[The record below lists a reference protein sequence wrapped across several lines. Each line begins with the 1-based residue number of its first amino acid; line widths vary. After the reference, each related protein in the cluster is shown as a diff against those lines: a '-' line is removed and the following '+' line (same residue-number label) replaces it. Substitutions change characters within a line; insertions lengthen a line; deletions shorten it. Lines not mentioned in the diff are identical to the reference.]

1 MNTIS
6 STISIEEPSSLKRV
20 KIKNQRLVKILN
32 HKMFKGYREIQKAK
46 QFYSEK
52 PKYIGNVY
60 WENRII
66 DPFEDD
72 YNLEYKRKNLSLF
85 YQKDLTDMIQIKNC
99 SKKDDLNKKNILK
112 NTKSDKNFE
121 NYRNRNNFRKKQNIN
136 LFIKQ
141 KSFNNNYFYF
151 SPNSL
156 LIRND
161 LDKNNKQKKNKLF
174 KTIFSGDNEKGLYND
189 IPIFAIQKNHK
200 KYDNK
205 KREFIYLPSKEE
217 RTQDLQYLYNVS
229 HKLPIKKVDFTIRY
243 NIKSAKQRNKK
254 NNFMERAIITSLPH
268 KIPSA
273 KPYKNRLTLNKN
285 KSDFFMTTVKQINNN
300 YNRIIKK
307 KYIDKNEIDITNFH
321 NSIIRRAQSSRQYR
335 SRNIRLVKNYSD
347 TFFDF
352 NNDFGFSKDN
362 SKEITP
368 KPNYFH
374 SINRFVNDQIVLN
387 YIKYKKSQF
396 KKLQKLI
403 EY

>member
-99 SKKDDLNKKNILK
+99 SKTKDINNKNILK
-112 NTKSDKNFE
+112 NTKSDRNFE
-121 NYRNRNNFRKKQNIN
+121 KSRNRNNFRKKQNIN
-136 LFIKQ
+136 LFTKQ
-141 KSFNNNYFYF
+141 RPFNNNYFYF
-151 SPNSL
+151 NSSSL

-174 KTIFSGDNEKGLYND
+174 KTIFSADNEKGLYND
-189 IPIFAIQKNHK
+189 IPIFSVEKVNKKN
-200 KYDNK
+200 YTK
-205 KREFIYLPSKEE
+205 KREFIYLASREE
-217 RTQDLQYLYNVS
+217 RTQDLQYLFKVS
-229 HKLPIKKVDFTIRY
+229 HKLPIKKVDFTIKY
-243 NIKSAKQRNKK
+243 NIKSARQRNKK
-254 NNFMERAIITSLPH
+254 NNFMERAILTSLPH

-285 KSDFFMTTVKQINNN
+285 KSDFFMTTVKAFNNN
-300 YNRIIKK
+300 YNKIIKK
-307 KYIDKNEIDITNFH
+307 KYIDKNEIDIKNFH
-321 NSIIRRAQSSRQYR
+321 NSIIRRAQSCRACR
-335 SRNIRLVKNYSD
+335 SRNIRLVKNFSD
-347 TFFDF
+347 NFFDF
-352 NNDFGFSKDN
+352 NNDFRFRKNNNKD
-362 SKEITP
+362 ITP
-368 KPNYFH
+368 EPNYFS
-374 SINRFVNDQIVLN
+374 SINRFANDQIVLN

-403 EY
+403 E